1 MSVRWPAAFTRIN
14 TKQLVLF
21 TRQLA
26 TLVRAGMPLLRAFHT
41 IEEQLD
47 PGPLR
52 DATQRIAEDV
62 EGGLGC
68 SEALARHPR
77 IFPEF
82 YINMIKAGELGGLL
96 DEILQR
102 LAEFLE
108 KQNRLSSRVRS
119 ALVYPAFVL
128 GAAALILLLLMIFVV
143 PTFISMF
150 KDLGGALP
158 LPTRILI
165 LTCNLVRSGWWL
177 LGVLGVVAVVSYRM
191 LAVTPQGRLLLDR
204 LKLHAPLVGGLI
216 QGVAVARFAR
226 TLGTL
231 LTSGVP
237 ILAALET
244 VEATVGNTVISRAIR
259 QLRDRIKEGESVS
272 DPMAATRV
280 FPPLVVRMVALGEET
295 GQLDKMLVQIA
306 ASFEEEVDLQVAS
319 LTQLLE
325 PVLIIGL
332 GLVVGFIVIS
342 MFMPLF
348 TLAKLL
354 G

>member
-1 MSVRWPAAFTRIN
+1 MRLRLPEAFAHVG

-26 TLVRAGMPLLRAFHT
+26 TLVRAGMPLLRALHT

-47 PGPLR
+47 DGTLR
-52 DATQRIAEDV
+52 EATRRIAEDV
-62 EGGLGC
+62 EGGISC

-77 IFPEF
+77 VFPEF
-82 YINMIKAGELGGLL
+82 YVNMIRAGELGGLL

-108 KQNRLSSRVRS
+108 KQNRLSSRVRN
-119 ALVYPAFVL
+119 ALVYPCFVL
-128 GAAALILLLLMIFVV
+128 GAAAIILLLLMIFVV
-143 PTFISMF
+143 PTFVSMF

-165 LTCNLVRSGWWL
+165 ATCHIVRGGWWL
-177 LGVLGVVAVVSYRM
+177 LAVAGA
-191 LAVTPQGRLLLDR
+191 LAVAGYRAAAATAHGRFLLDQATLR
-204 LKLHAPLVGGLI
+204 VPLVGGLI
-216 QGVAVARFAR
+216 EGVAVARFAR

-244 VEATVGNTVISRAIR
+244 VEAIVGNTVISRAIR
-259 QLRDRIKEGESVS
+259 QVRDRIKEGEGVAG
-272 DPMAATRV
+272 PMEASRV

-295 GQLDKMLVQIA
+295 GQLDQMLVQIA
-306 ASFEEEVDLQVAS
+306 TSFEEEVDLQVAS

-332 GLVVGFIVIS
+332 GLAVGFIVIS